1 MASYNTHGNLAEKA
15 AYEQQTKYTI
25 RKQNNLSRITKQQI
39 PLNTKLRLRCLALV
53 VLVAFMAMFVTFRNS
68 VAVSSGYQLVKLNKN
83 IAALESEND
92 RLRLDIAKLKSPER
106 IKKIAVN
113 NLNMAMPDKMYFANQ
128 N

>member
-1 MASYNTHGNLAEKA
+1 MARYNTYGNLAEKTV
-15 AYEQQTKYTI
+15 YEQPARHTI
-25 RKQNNLSRITKQQI
+25 QKQRNAARVIKQQI

-53 VLVAFMAMFVTFRNS
+53 MLVAFMAMFVTFRNS
-68 VAVSSGYQLVKLNKN
+68 AAVSSGYQLIKLNKN
-83 IAALESEND
+83 VAALESEND

-113 NLNMAMPDKMYFANQ
+113 NLNMALPDKMYFANQ